1 MTETTTT
8 TSELLSEVAVKGLQE
23 KKGLDIVRMDLRD
36 ADGAIT
42 DYFVICSGTS
52 DRHVQALSKSV
63 DEVIRKELKDK
74 PINTE
79 GYTTG
84 EWILIDYVDVV
95 IHIFQREKRTFY
107 DIEGLWGDAEVKSYE
122 NVY

>member
-1 MTETTTT
+1 
-8 TSELLSEVAVKGLQE
+8 
-23 KKGLDIVRMDLRD
+23 MDLRD

-63 DEVIRKELKDK
+63 EEVVRKELKDK
-74 PINTE
+74 AINTE
-79 GYTTG
+79 GYSTG

-95 IHIFQREKRTFY
+95 VHIFQREKRNFY

-122 NVY
+122 NEF